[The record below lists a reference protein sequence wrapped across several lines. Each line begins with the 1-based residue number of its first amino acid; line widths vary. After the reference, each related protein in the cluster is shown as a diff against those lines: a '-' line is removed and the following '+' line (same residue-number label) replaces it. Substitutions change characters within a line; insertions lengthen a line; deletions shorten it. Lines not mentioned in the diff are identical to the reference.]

1 MVTGAAGRL
10 GGEMVRELTR
20 SHEVAGFDRPQLD
33 ITDETAVM
41 RAATAERPDAIVN
54 CAAYNEVDR
63 AEDEP
68 VAAFHVNAF
77 GVQAL
82 ARAAAGT
89 GAIFVHFS
97 TDFVFNGETDR
108 PYTEDDRPD
117 PRSVYAAS
125 KLVGE
130 WLARE
135 APRHYVLRV
144 ESLFGGS
151 AAGPELRPSSVG
163 RIVEAIVE
171 GREVPVFVDRTVS
184 PSYAVD
190 VAAATAQLLAR
201 TPQAGVYHCVNSGS
215 CRWDELAVEAS
226 RLLGR
231 EPRLKPVTLESAPL
245 KARRPRYCALSNA
258 RLAAAGIPMRNWRD
272 ALADYLTAMGRTMGR
287 T

>member
-1 MVTGAAGRL
+1 MVAGSAGRL
-10 GGEMVRELTR
+10 GAEIVRELGR
-20 SHEVAGFDRPQLD
+20 SHEVAGFDRAQLD
-33 ITDETAVM
+33 ITDEAAVL
-41 RAATAERPDAIVN
+41 RAAKDFRPGAIVN

-82 ARAAAGT
+82 ARAAAALD
-89 GAIFVHFS
+89 AILVHFS
-97 TDFVFNGETDR
+97 TDFVFNGEADR

-144 ESLFGGS
+144 ESLFGGT
-151 AAGPELRPSSVG
+151 AAGPQVRPSSAG
-163 RIVEAIVE
+163 RIVEAIARGE
-171 GREVPVFVDRTVS
+171 EVPVFTDRTVS

-190 VAAATAQLLAR
+190 VAAATAGLLAR
-201 TPQAGVYHCVNSGS
+201 LPETGTYHCVNSGA
-215 CRWDELAVEAS
+215 CRWDELALEAG

-231 EPRLKPVTLESAPL
+231 EPRLKPITLDAVSL

-258 RLAAAGIPMRNWRD
+258 RLAAAGIPMRHWRE
-272 ALADYLTAMGRTMGR
+272 ALADHIAAWRVA
-287 T
+287 

>member
-1 MVTGAAGRL
+1 
-10 GGEMVRELTR
+10 MVRQLAR
-20 SHEVAGFDRPQLD
+20 SHEVAGFDRPELD
-33 ITDETAVM
+33 ITDEAAVM
-41 RAATAERPDAIVN
+41 QAASAERPDAIVN

-82 ARAAAGT
+82 ARAAT
-89 GAIFVHFS
+89 RSNAIFVHFS

-135 APRHYVLRV
+135 APRYYVLRV

-151 AAGPELRPSSVG
+151 SAGKQVRPSSVG
-163 RIVEAIVE
+163 RIVDAIAQ
-171 GREVPVFVDRTVS
+171 GQEVPVFVDRTVS
-184 PSYAVD
+184 ASYAVD
-190 VAAATAQLLAR
+190 VAAATTQLLAR
-201 TPQAGVYHCVNSGS
+201 PPQTGVYHCVNSGS
-215 CRWDELAVEAS
+215 CRWDELALEAA

-231 EPRLKPVTLESAPL
+231 EPRLKHVTLASASL
-245 KARRPRYCALSNA
+245 KARRPHYCALSNA
-258 RLAAAGIPMRNWRD
+258 RLAAAGIEMRHWRE
-272 ALADYLTAMGRTMGR
+272 ALADYLTSHSPTTGR
-287 T
+287 